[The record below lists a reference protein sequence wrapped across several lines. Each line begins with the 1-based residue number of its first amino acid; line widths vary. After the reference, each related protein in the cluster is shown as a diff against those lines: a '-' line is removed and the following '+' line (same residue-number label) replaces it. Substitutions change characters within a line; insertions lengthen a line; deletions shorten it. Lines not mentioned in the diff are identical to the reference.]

1 MKRVY
6 LIRHGLPDFPQGQ
19 RMCLGRTDLPLSAT
33 GLAQARDMAASLPP
47 VSAVFSSPLQR
58 ALQTARAIGSP
69 IVVED
74 LQELFAGD
82 WDGLLFAEIQQRY
95 PELYAARGITP
106 GLPLPNGESDE
117 SGLHRFSLA
126 MKRAAAMAYGDFAV
140 VSHGGVIRLFLRS
153 LGAQPRKPA
162 YAEVVPLIY
171 KHGTFILQEEIPH
184 A

>member
-19 RMCLGRTDLPLSAT
+19 RMCLGRTDLPLSAA
-33 GLAQARDMAASLPP
+33 GLAQARAMAASLPP

-82 WDGLLFAEIQQRY
+82 WDGLLFSEIQQRY
-95 PELYAARGITP
+95 PALYAARGITP

-117 SGLHRFSLA
+117 SGLLRFCQA
-126 MKRAAAMAYGDFAV
+126 MEQAAGMASGDFAV
-140 VSHGGVIRLFLRS
+140 VSHGGVIRLFLRH
-153 LGAQPRKPA
+153 LGGQPRKPA
-162 YAEVVPLIY
+162 YAEVVLLLY
-171 KHGTFILQEEIPH
+171 ENSNFILQEEMPH

>member
-19 RMCLGRTDLPLSAT
+19 RMCLGRTDLPLSAA
-33 GLAQARDMAASLPP
+33 GLAQARAMAASLPP

-82 WDGLLFAEIQQRY
+82 WDGLLFSEIQQRY
-95 PELYAARGITP
+95 PALYAARGITP
-106 GLPLPNGESDE
+106 GLPLPKGESDE
-117 SGLHRFSLA
+117 SGLLRFCQA
-126 MKRAAAMAYGDFAV
+126 MEQATGMASGDFAV
-140 VSHGGVIRLFLRS
+140 VSHGGVIRLFLRH
-153 LGAQPRKPA
+153 LGGQPRKPA

-171 KHGTFILQEEIPH
+171 ENGNFILEEEMPH

>member
-19 RMCLGRTDLPLSAT
+19 RMCLGRTDLPLSAA
-33 GLAQARDMAASLPP
+33 GLAQARAMAASLPP

-82 WDGLLFAEIQQRY
+82 WDGLLFSEIQQRY
-95 PELYAARGITP
+95 PALYAARGITP

-117 SGLHRFSLA
+117 SGLLRFCQA
-126 MKRAAAMAYGDFAV
+126 MEQAAGMASGDFAV
-140 VSHGGVIRLFLRS
+140 VSHGGVIRLFLRH
-153 LGAQPRKPA
+153 LGGQPRKPA

-171 KHGTFILQEEIPH
+171 ENGNFILEEEMPH

>member
-82 WDGLLFAEIQQRY
+82 WDGLLF
-95 PELYAARGITP
+95 
-106 GLPLPNGESDE
+106 S
-117 SGLHRFSLA
+117 
-126 MKRAAAMAYGDFAV
+126 
-140 VSHGGVIRLFLRS
+140 
-153 LGAQPRKPA
+153 
-162 YAEVVPLIY
+162 
-171 KHGTFILQEEIPH
+171 
-184 A
+184 